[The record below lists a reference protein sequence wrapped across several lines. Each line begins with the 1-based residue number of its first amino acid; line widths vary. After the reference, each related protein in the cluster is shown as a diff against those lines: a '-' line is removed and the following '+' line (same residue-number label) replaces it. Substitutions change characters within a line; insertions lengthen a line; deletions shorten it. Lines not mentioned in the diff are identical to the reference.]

1 MLTEFIH
8 GLKENFRYDSETAR
22 NHFELNDEVVG
33 VDDRDRLIEE
43 LKREVNE
50 TSLPDGLSDAIEISE
65 D

>member
-22 NHFELNDEVVG
+22 NHFELNDDVAG
-33 VDDRDRLIEE
+33 ADDRDRLIEE

-50 TSLPDGLSDAIEISE
+50 RSLPDGLSEAIEINE